1 MIRMLFSAQYITSQI
16 IDLYHFLPLQTTALS
31 IYARL
36 FTVTVSLA
44 NSLEMDVEELL
55 IAAGRK
61 TNGKRKTGAGK
72 NQKTNEVAMDTLLA
86 DAIQK
91 MGADLE
97 VGEVIERSSQP
108 LDPVSK
114 ASRESISE
122 RSAFSSKSPKP
133 GKLVASAVAVL
144 SSTVDP
150 GNGCLEKET
159 TIVSKSVE
167 FPPSLQIDQLLDTS
181 SNEKDKKKKRRVETG
196 TNASDAMTP
205 EELSTAGDIIPKKKS
220 RVVKHE
226 KGKGDEK
233 AKAKKKKKKDA
244 MDDIF
249 GF

>member
-1 MIRMLFSAQYITSQI
+1 M
-16 IDLYHFLPLQTTALS
+16 
-31 IYARL
+31 
-36 FTVTVSLA
+36 TVSLA